1 MNTYISGS
9 TSAIVREAYLKILP
23 IQILRIVAASVNAL
37 IDSVITGKFLGTKSL
52 AAIGFFGPL
61 ATVIGISEVITVGVQ
76 ILCSRYIGNGNQKKA
91 VSIFSTGVVFLSVF
105 SLVITT
111 FTLLFRLPLAE
122 FLGADDETTILLS
135 DYIAGYAPGI
145 IGQVLSGV
153 LTAFLPFN
161 NDTKRSYIGSATII
175 VSNISM
181 DLLNVFIFHCGTFG
195 IGFAT
200 ALSYL
205 LSAGVLLMSY
215 LNSEHVISLKMSGFR
230 FKQLLSAARMGW
242 PALMFTVGCT
252 AHKYILNITL
262 MQYIGNVAIA
272 VMNVQ
277 NNIISVLG
285 AIPMGCAEALMIL
298 VSMYYGEKDRESMTA
313 LTRFAL
319 ILGTVMSLTITILL
333 MLGSSLIPYVF
344 FSRSDPAW
352 NITRHMLL
360 LFPIF
365 LVFNLIFWV
374 FIKLYQCQKK
384 MRLVNALSFVETL
397 GAAIIAVILTRL
409 IGTDGVW
416 LAFPFWELICILIIG
431 VSVCLYH
438 KKVPY
443 CLEDW
448 LELPADFGASEEEY
462 MEFSVHSI
470 EEVVNISKRV
480 IDFCHKRGLDNSRS
494 YSAGLAIEEMAGN
507 VVLHGFTKGSGNYSV
522 DVRVV
527 VKDELTIRVR
537 DDCPAFDPK
546 KYLAQFQP
554 EDPVKNIGIRII
566 ALKAKEMIYQNVAG
580 INTLLI
586 NL

>member
-1 MNTYISGS
+1 MG
-9 TSAIVREAYLKILP
+9 TSAIVREAYLTILP
-23 IQILRIVAASVNAL
+23 IQILRIIILSINAL
-37 IDSVITGKFLGTKSL
+37 IDSVITGKFLGTESL

-61 ATVIGISEVITVGVQ
+61 ATIIGISEVITVGVQ
-76 ILCSRYIGNGNQKKA
+76 ILCSRYIGNGNQEKA
-91 VSIFSTGVVFLSVF
+91 VSIFSTGVVFLSIF
-105 SLVITT
+105 SLTITI
-111 FTLLFRLPLAE
+111 FAYLFRLPLAE
-122 FLGADDETTILLS
+122 FLGADDKTAVLLS

-161 NDTKRSYIGSATII
+161 NDTKRSYIGSAVII

-181 DLLNVFIFHCGTFG
+181 DLLNVFIFHYGTFG
-195 IGFAT
+195 IGLAT
-200 ALSYL
+200 SLSYL
-205 LSAGVLLMSY
+205 FSAGVLLMSY
-215 LNSEHVISLKMSGFR
+215 LNREHVIRLKMSGLR
-230 FKQLLSAARMGW
+230 FNTLLSAANLGL
-242 PALMFTVGCT
+242 PALIFITACT
-252 AHKYILNITL
+252 AQKYILNITL
-262 MQYIGNVAIA
+262 MQYVGNAAIA

-277 NNIISVLG
+277 DNITSVLG
-285 AIPMGCAEALMIL
+285 AIPLGCSEAFLIL
-298 VSMYYGEKDRESMTA
+298 ASMYYGEKDRESLTA

-319 ILGTVMSLTITILL
+319 ISGTVLSLTIAVLL
-333 MLGSSLIPYVF
+333 MLGSSLIPYAF
-344 FSRSDPAW
+344 FSFTDPAW

-365 LVFNLIFWV
+365 LVFNLIFWIL
-374 FIKLYQCQKK
+374 IKLYQCQKK
-384 MRLVNALSFVETL
+384 MRLVNALNFAETM
-397 GAAIIAVILTRL
+397 GATFIAVILTRL
-409 IGTDGVW
+409 MGTDGTW
-416 LAFPFWELICILIIG
+416 LSFPVWELICIFIIG
-431 VSVCLYH
+431 ISVCLYN
-438 KKVPY
+438 KRVPY